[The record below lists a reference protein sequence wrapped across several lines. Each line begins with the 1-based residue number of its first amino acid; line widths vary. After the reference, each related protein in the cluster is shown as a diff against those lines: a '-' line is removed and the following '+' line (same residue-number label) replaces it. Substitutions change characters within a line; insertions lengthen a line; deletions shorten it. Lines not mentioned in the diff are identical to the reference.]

1 MQSPGP
7 RTKNAKVDRPR
18 PPSPRFAGEM
28 FNVVSDIMS
37 VGHLDAVLERIASAV
52 AELFSMRALV
62 IGVLDPAE
70 QLFRVRVTHG
80 YDKERGKKIRKFT
93 YTQERLKRDLEEKHK
108 VADDVYLV
116 RPEPGRII
124 KGEEPFYVHLDRIDV
139 PRTDPSVWH
148 ELDYIRFVIRS
159 RDGEPIG
166 FLEVNESENDRIPD
180 ADTIEAMKIFSGLA
194 CVAIEN
200 ATMFQRQVEI
210 AQRFRFLS
218 DIISHDIN
226 NCNQAVT
233 SYVQMAMES
242 KGLPPKVGT
251 YLQRASSSAWGI
263 NEIIQRANKL
273 IKIEEEGA
281 KNLGPIELGE
291 VLRESITEVQRNNVG
306 ESVKFDLKLG
316 DHRYFVQGNE
326 LADEIFTNILENAI
340 DYDPHDEVSVEISVG
355 VFTVEPRRYWCV
367 SIADN
372 GIGIPD
378 SKKNIVFGR
387 FQEMTDRPPGSGL
400 GLSIVRAIVEAYHG
414 IVWVEDRVPGDPSK
428 GSVFRVALPMVSG
441 K

>member
-1 MQSPGP
+1 MQSSAPI
-7 RTKNAKVDRPR
+7 AKSAKADRPR
-18 PPSPRFAGEM
+18 PISPKFAGEM
-28 FNVVSDIMS
+28 LNVVSDIMS
-37 VGHLDAVLERIASAV
+37 VGHLDAVLERIASTV

-62 IGVLDPAE
+62 IAVLDPAE
-70 QLFRVRVTHG
+70 QLFRVRVTYG

-93 YTQERLKRDLEEKHK
+93 YTHERLRLDLEEKYRI
-108 VADDVYLV
+108 ADDVYLV
-116 RPEPGRII
+116 RPEPGQII
-124 KGEEPFYVHLDRIDV
+124 KGEEPFYIRLDRISI

-148 ELDYIRFVIRS
+148 ELDYIRFVVRS

-180 ADTIEAMKIFSGLA
+180 AETIEAMRVFSGLA
-194 CVAIEN
+194 AVAIEN

-210 AQRFRFLS
+210 AQRLRFLS

-233 SYVQMAMES
+233 SYVQMALGS
-242 KGLPPKVGT
+242 KGLSSKVGT
-251 YLQRASSSAWGI
+251 YLERASSSAWGI
-263 NEIIQRANKL
+263 SEIIQRANKL
-273 IKIEEEGA
+273 MKIEEEGA

-291 VLRESITEVQRNNVG
+291 ILRESIAEVQRNNADA
-306 ESVKFDLKLG
+306 SVKFDLKLG
-316 DHRYFVQGNE
+316 DRRYFVLGNE
-326 LADEIFTNILENAI
+326 LADEIFTNILENAV
-340 DYDPHDEVSVEISVG
+340 DYDPHDDVSVEISVG

-387 FQEMTDRPPGSGL
+387 FQETTDRPPGSGL
-400 GLSIVRAIVEAYHG
+400 GLSIVRAIVDAYHG

-428 GSVFRVALPMVSG
+428 GSIFRVALPMVSG